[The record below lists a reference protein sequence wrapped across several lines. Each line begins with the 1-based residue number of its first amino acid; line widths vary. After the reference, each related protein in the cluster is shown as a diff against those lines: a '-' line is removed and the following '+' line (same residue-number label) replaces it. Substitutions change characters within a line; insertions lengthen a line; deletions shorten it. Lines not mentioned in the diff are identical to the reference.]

1 MKIDSVSSP
10 QIRFIDSAF
19 HRLTARPN
27 SLSSLARLASPRRAT
42 RRCVLLISQT
52 RSSAYLLPY
61 QGDDLTATTTR
72 QNLTVADVY
81 TPEAP
86 RKITQEERDFK
97 AYRTLRDARS
107 NARYDGVRKIR
118 AAKKEEE
125 EANKKK

>member
-1 MKIDSVSSP
+1 M
-10 QIRFIDSAF
+10 
-19 HRLTARPN
+19 
-27 SLSSLARLASPRRAT
+27 
-42 RRCVLLISQT
+42 LISQT

>member
-1 MKIDSVSSP
+1 L
-10 QIRFIDSAF
+10 F
-19 HRLTARPN
+19 
-27 SLSSLARLASPRRAT
+27 
-42 RRCVLLISQT
+42 
-52 RSSAYLLPY
+52 Y
-61 QGDDLTATTTR
+61 QGDDLTASTTR
-72 QNLTVADVY
+72 QNLTVVDVY

-97 AYRTLRDARS
+97 AYRTLREARS